1 MAGLETD
8 TIAAVATA
16 RGNGPVGMIRLS
28 GPNASAIASQVTN
41 TALAPRFAH
50 YTSFTAASGDVLD
63 KGIAL
68 YFPGPNSFTGEDVV
82 ELQGHGG
89 HVVLQSILNRCL
101 DLGARSAQPGEFSER
116 AFLNGKIDLL
126 QAEAIAD
133 LIAAENETAAKLA
146 SSSLVG
152 GFSTLVTTLSQRLN
166 ELRALTEASI
176 DFPEEDI
183 DVLKRHSVIERLN
196 ECQATISSLLND
208 VSTAQRKTQGYTA
221 ALFGAPNAGK
231 SSLLNALAHDDVAI
245 VTHLPGTTR
254 DTLKQTI
261 NISDLSLEIIDTA
274 GIRETQD
281 VIEKEGVKRAKHTAG
296 MADLIIHVVDDT
308 CPLDQDVD
316 EVDFP
321 GERNLIVKVHNKIDQ
336 SGRTA
341 GVITSQD
348 GITRVGVSAKT
359 GEGLQSLTS
368 VIETIL
374 LGEGHQTSQFSA
386 RQRHVEALTVANEHL
401 TNALSAYSLHN
412 AAELLS
418 EDLKLVQNAID
429 SLTGKVSSDDILGQ
443 IFSSFC
449 IGK

>member
-1 MAGLETD
+1 MAGLDTD

-16 RGNGPVGMIRLS
+16 RGNGPVGIIRLS
-28 GPNASAIASQVTN
+28 GPRALTIAQAITGSELKA
-41 TALAPRFAH
+41 RFAH
-50 YTSFTAASGDVLD
+50 YAQFTDSTGSTLD
-63 KGIAL
+63 NGIAL

-89 HVVLQSILNRCL
+89 HIVLQTILNRCL
-101 DLGARSAQPGEFSER
+101 NLGARSARPGEFSER

-133 LIAAENETAAKLA
+133 LISAENETAAKLA
-146 SSSLVG
+146 STSLSG
-152 GFSTLVTTLSQRLN
+152 SFSNYVNTLSERLN

-183 DVLKRHSVIERLN
+183 DILERHSVIQRLD
-196 ECQATISSLLND
+196 ECRETLSALLD
-208 VSTAQRKTQGYTA
+208 EVSQSQRKTQTYTA
-221 ALFGAPNAGK
+221 VLYGAPNAGK

-245 VTHLPGTTR
+245 VTHLAGTTR
-254 DTLKQTI
+254 DTLKQSI
-261 NISDLSLEIIDTA
+261 NIGELTLEIIDTA

-281 VIEKEGVKRAKHTAG
+281 VIEQEGVKRAKDSASL
-296 MADLIIHVVDDT
+296 ADLVIHVIDDAAQT
-308 CPLDQDVD
+308 ADAGQV
-316 EVDFP
+316 EYQTE
-321 GERNLIVKVHNKIDQ
+321 GNLVLKVRNKIDQ

-341 GVITSQD
+341 GYSVSNGNITE
-348 GITRVGVSAKT
+348 VGVSAKT
-359 GEGLQSLTS
+359 GEGLSTLTET
-368 VIETIL
+368 IETLL
-374 LGEGHQTSQFSA
+374 LGDGHQNSQFSA
-386 RQRHVEALTVANEHL
+386 RQRHVEALADANVKL
-401 TNALSAYSLHN
+401 KDALAAFNVHN

-418 EDLKLVQNAID
+418 EDLKLVQSSID